1 MNKFN
6 KLQTEG
12 RNPLSMNIDQL
23 STLEMLR
30 VINQEDLTVPLIIRD
45 NLKSLAKAVDLIYQ
59 QLKRG
64 GSLIYVGAGT
74 SGRLGLLD
82 AFECP
87 PTFGVPSKT
96 VRGVIAGG
104 QKALL
109 GAVEENED
117 AFVEGKLAICENEIN
132 EFDVVVGL
140 SASGLTPFVLGA
152 LDEAK
157 TRQAKT
163 IAIINNPNP
172 ELEANCDVVVV
183 CETGPEVITGSTRMK
198 VGTAQK
204 LILNMISTSVM
215 IKLGKVYQNLMV
227 DVKPTNQK
235 LINRAINI
243 IGEATQVNFE
253 EAKTVF
259 SKTQDVKVSILM
271 LKGNLDKDSAIKL
284 LTDANGNIQEAL
296 KKAK

>member
-6 KLQTEG
+6 RLKTET
-12 RNPLSMNIDQL
+12 RNPVSMEIDQM
-23 STLEMLR
+23 STLEMLQ
-30 VINQEDLTVPLIIRD
+30 VINQEDITVPLIIRD
-45 NLKSLAKAVDLIYQ
+45 NLNQIAQAVDLIYE
-59 QLKRG
+59 QLKEG

-87 PTFGVPSKT
+87 PTFGVSPRM

-104 QKALL
+104 EKALL

-117 AFVEGKLAICENEIN
+117 AYEEGRLAIQENGITAS
-132 EFDVVVGL
+132 DVVVGL

-152 LDEAK
+152 LDEASNRK
-157 TRQAKT
+157 AKT
-163 IAIINNPNP
+163 MAIINNPNP
-172 ELEANCDVVVV
+172 DLAKKCDSVIV

-243 IGEATQVNFE
+243 IGEATQVSFE